1 MYQNRVAKPKMIAEL
16 LAIQES
22 ERQRFTRKVSR
33 SWTVEVRQSIPNL
46 DKSRGIISDITLT
59 SKLDGTWYRS
69 VVYWEDIPDD

>member
-1 MYQNRVAKPKMIAEL
+1 MYQNRVAKPKTIAEL

-22 ERQRFTRKVSR
+22 ERQRFTRNVSR